1 MLVVQSTPRFS
12 VLSVGDDDTLYRK
25 LIEWFETAKVE
36 YAQLRHEPTLT
47 SEASAAVR
55 VRLGWTETTLKCG
68 AKAML
73 FRRSK
78 NAQFVLCVLAADRKV
93 DYKKLKKAVA
103 KDLRMATEEEVMDV
117 ARCLPGAVPPFGSQF
132 AVPAATFVD
141 TSLSLVDVINFNCGL
156 RTRSVKMTWSTYL
169 ALEQPHIADFS

>member
-1 MLVVQSTPRFS
+1 MLALRSTRRFS
-12 VLSVGDDDTLYRK
+12 VLGVDDSLYLK
-25 LIEWFETAKVE
+25 LIEWFDSTKVE

-93 DYKKLKKAVA
+93 DYRKLKKAVA
-103 KDLRMATEEEVMDV
+103 KDLRMATEDEVMDV

-132 AVPAATFVD
+132 NIPTPTFVD
-141 TSLSLVDVINFNCGL
+141 TSLSFVDVINFNCGL
-156 RTRSVKMTWSTYL
+156 RTRSVKMTWRAYL
-169 ALEQPHIADFS
+169 ALEAPQIADFS